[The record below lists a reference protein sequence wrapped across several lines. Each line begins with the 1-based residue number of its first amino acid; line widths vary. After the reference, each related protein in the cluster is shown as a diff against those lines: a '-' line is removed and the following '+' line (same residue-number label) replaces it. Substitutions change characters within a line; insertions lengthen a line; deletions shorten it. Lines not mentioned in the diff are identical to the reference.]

1 MRSKYSFRS
10 SISFGRRLTLRSAAL
25 AGLVLC
31 ALFVLHRGK
40 PLRADAPPAATLVSP
55 NGGTVRTGKP
65 YFLWNADPLDRKKED
80 ATPVPSRRRVLGNI
94 SPIDN
99 EMHAGSNGR
108 RNDGRSHE

>member
-55 NGGTVRTGKP
+55 NGGTVRIGKP
-65 YFLWNADPLDRKKED
+65 YFLWNADPLDREKKRYH
-80 ATPVPSRRRVLGNI
+80 AGPVQTACPGTHLSI
-94 SPIDN
+94 ID
-99 EMHAGSNGR
+99 EVPAGSNGR